1 MTARRRV
8 RPRKLPT
15 QARAK
20 ATVEVIVEAAARI
33 LVRHGFE
40 GMTTNRVAE
49 KAGVS
54 VGSLY
59 QYFPNK
65 ESLVAELERRHH
77 AELRAAFEEALPQA
91 MALDVAGAVS
101 LLIQSA
107 IKVHTINPELHRV
120 LSEEIPRI
128 GPAPEFKAFEQ
139 EVYENLKAYFE
150 ARRSELCVPDTGLA
164 AFIVLR
170 TVEASVHDTMIHQT
184 TPQNLGLLGQELSR
198 MITLYLTGGP
208 VSAKPARAKLGKAA
222 WH

>member
-1 MTARRRV
+1 MPAKRRV
-8 RPRKLPT
+8 RPRKMPT

-20 ATVEVIVEAAARI
+20 ATVEVIMEAAARI

-65 ESLVAELERRHH
+65 ESLVAELELRHH

-91 MALDVAGAVS
+91 REMDVAGAVS

-107 IKVHTINPELHRV
+107 IKVHRINPELHRV

-128 GPAPEFKAFEQ
+128 GTAPEFKAFEQ
-139 EVYENLKAYFE
+139 EVYEILKAFFN
-150 ARRSELCVPDTGLA
+150 ARRSEICVPDTGVA

-170 TVEASVHDTMIHQT
+170 AVEASVHDTMIHQSA
-184 TPQNLGLLGQELSR
+184 PQDLGLLGQELSR

-208 VSAKPARAKLGKAA
+208 VTAKQARTNLGKAA
-222 WH
+222 

>member
-1 MTARRRV
+1 MPAKRRV

-20 ATVEVIVEAAARI
+20 ATVEVILEAAARI

-77 AELRAAFEEALPQA
+77 VELRAAFDAALPQA
-91 MALDVAGAVS
+91 RELDVAGAVT

-139 EVYENLKAYFE
+139 EVYKILKSFLD
-150 ARRSELCVPDTGLA
+150 ARKSELCVPDTGLA

-184 TPQNLGLLGQELSR
+184 APQDLGLLGQELSR
-198 MITLYLTGGP
+198 MITLYLTGAQP
-208 VSAKPARAKLGKAA
+208 RAKLGKAA
-222 WH
+222 